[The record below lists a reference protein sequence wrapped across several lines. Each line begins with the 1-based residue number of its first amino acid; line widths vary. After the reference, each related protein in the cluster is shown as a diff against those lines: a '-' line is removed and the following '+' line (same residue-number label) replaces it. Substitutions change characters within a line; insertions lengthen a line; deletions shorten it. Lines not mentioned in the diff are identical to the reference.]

1 MLGDAI
7 NQRKK
12 IEDEIDNLIMKT
24 SKMNEQLPNFI
35 EKQAMENYFN
45 RIWQN
50 KYLFLFIKLIKEF
63 NP

>member
-45 RIWQN
+45 RIF
-50 KYLFLFIKLIKEF
+50 YHFF
-63 NP
+63 

>member
-35 EKQAMENYFN
+35 EKQANMIKINIYF
-45 RIWQN
+45 
-50 KYLFLFIKLIKEF
+50 YLS
-63 NP
+63 N

>member
-35 EKQAMENYFN
+35 EKQVMENYFN
-45 RIWQN
+45 RI
-50 KYLFLFIKLIKEF
+50 IKEF

>member
-24 SKMNEQLPNFI
+24 SKMNEQL
-35 EKQAMENYFN
+35 
-45 RIWQN
+45 
-50 KYLFLFIKLIKEF
+50 IKEF

>member
-24 SKMNEQLPNFI
+24 SKVNEQLPNFI
-35 EKQAMENYFN
+35 EKKAMENYFN
-45 RIWQN
+45 RIW
-50 KYLFLFIKLIKEF
+50 
-63 NP
+63 